1 MTVLLFVL
9 FTIIIGLTIDYL
21 LNRKKRAGSR
31 ITQRISY
38 LSPSSII
45 PMLPEGIFLQPT
57 FTWSKLLDSG
67 NLMVGIQPLLLGL
80 IGEPEKFNK
89 LDLGQA
95 IQKGDTVLTLQ
106 KGIKKLNV
114 KSPVNGT
121 IESINPNFTEE
132 AWENLGDV
140 WLYSIKPENLASEI
154 SNWYLAE
161 KSRTWMAQKLEQI
174 RTFLSNNASHKQVG
188 ITIADGGELPVGVLS
203 QFDDKTWK
211 VFETSFL

>member
-1 MTVLLFVL
+1 MQC
-9 FTIIIGLTIDYL
+9 
-21 LNRKKRAGSR
+21 S
-31 ITQRISY
+31 
-38 LSPSSII
+38 
-45 PMLPEGIFLQPT
+45 
-57 FTWSKLLDSG
+57 
-67 NLMVGIQPLLLGL
+67 

-95 IQKGDTVLTLQ
+95 VQKGDTVLTLQ

-161 KSRTWMAQKLEQI
+161 KS
-174 RTFLSNNASHKQVG
+174 SNNASHKQVG

-203 QFDDKTWK
+203 QFDDKTWE